1 MTVTAWKSLL
11 SSAELNGPSLA
22 SFTTATTALPAQA
35 KHTMAPDD
43 WWIGKKLLLV
53 ADLNIGNVVTAQPTF
68 TFDLKFGATT
78 GIWNSGAILTSTT
91 AHTSLPCH
99 LEVELTCQITG
110 SAGKLMGQG
119 WIMGRPF
126 LLTGAG
132 AIADLTTCGVPVI
145 PLPQTTAA
153 QGASFDTNASQQIDL
168 TVACSASASGN
179 TVQLTQYALYSNQV
193 P

>member
-1 MTVTAWKSLL
+1 VTVQAWKQLL
-11 SSAELNGPSLA
+11 SSAEGVGPALSA
-22 SFTTATTALPAQA
+22 FTTSVSCLPPQA

-43 WWIGKKLLLV
+43 WWLGKRLLIV

-91 AHTSLPCH
+91 VHAALPCH
-99 LEVELTCQITG
+99 LEVELTCQLTG

-119 WIMGRPF
+119 WILGRPF

-132 AIADLTTCGVPVI
+132 AIGDLTTSGVPVI

-153 QGASFDTNASQQIDL
+153 LGAAFDTNAAQQIDL
-168 TVACSASASGN
+168 FVACSASSPSN
-179 TVQLTQYALYSNQV
+179 TVQLTQYALYASE
-193 P
+193 